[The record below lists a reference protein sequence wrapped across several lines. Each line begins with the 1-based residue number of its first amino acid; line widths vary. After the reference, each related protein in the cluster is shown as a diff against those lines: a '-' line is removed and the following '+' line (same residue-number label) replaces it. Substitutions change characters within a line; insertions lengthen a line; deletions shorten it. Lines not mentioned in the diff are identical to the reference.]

1 MSTKDL
7 RSLGVDCSEE
17 SCCCCCCY
25 GGVES
30 VPKYLVSS

>member
-7 RSLGVDCSEE
+7 RSLGVDSSEE
-17 SCCCCCCY
+17 SCCCCCY
-25 GGVES
+25 GGGES

>member
-1 MSTKDL
+1 MPTKDL
-7 RSLGVDCSEE
+7 RSLGVDSSEE

-25 GGVES
+25 GGGES